1 MAIINLLS
9 NKGAAHLGVR
19 VGANFCHTSESVV
32 IIFFALTEFAD
43 GHFSIHY
50 TSFITLGMP
59 FNWVFFTA
67 YYLRLSTYFWCLI
80 LFYGGRDLF
89 IAYNITYFCINITTN
104 YEVI

>member
-59 FNWVFFTA
+59 FNWA
-67 YYLRLSTYFWCLI
+67 
-80 LFYGGRDLF
+80 LFYRLLF
-89 IAYNITYFCINITTN
+89 TFVDIFLVPNIILWRP
-104 YEVI
+104 